1 MDLAEAVRR
10 EAGSDVGLAVRAV
23 PRGEDTAVTITV
35 RTPEADRTERRLAFL
50 GGPVGRNRAAMA
62 AAAVLLRT
70 LRESPDR

>member
-1 MDLAEAVRR
+1 M
-10 EAGSDVGLAVRAV
+10 
-23 PRGEDTAVTITV
+23 
-35 RTPEADRTERRLAFL
+35 ERRLAFL